1 MQTTDPD
8 ERPPSCGDLVGILA
22 EPARRSAF
30 AALTLGAT
38 SLAKVTEMARLK
50 PAAAA
55 ALQKLVDGKLA
66 VVDRETNT
74 YRLVEDAFRR
84 AIQAEARVSGP
95 SGGDGAGAY
104 FRRGRLTAIPGNPDV
119 RARVLPVVAD
129 SFKPG
134 EVYSEA
140 KVNALCGE
148 WFDDWATLR
157 RALVDEG
164 LLRRDHSC
172 MAYER
177 TGG

>member
-1 MQTTDPD
+1 MQTADPE

-38 SLAKVTEMARLK
+38 SLGKVAEMARLK
-50 PAAAA
+50 PAAAAA

-74 YRLVEDAFRR
+74 YELVEDAFRR
-84 AIQAEARVSGP
+84 AIRAEARVS
-95 SGGDGAGAY
+95 SRDGGDGAGAY
-104 FRRGRLTAIPGNPDV
+104 FRRGRLTAIPGNPEV

-148 WFDDWATLR
+148 WLDDWATLR
-157 RALVDEG
+157 RVLVDEG
-164 LLRRDHSC
+164 LLRRDHTGT
-172 MAYER
+172 AYER
-177 TGG
+177 T